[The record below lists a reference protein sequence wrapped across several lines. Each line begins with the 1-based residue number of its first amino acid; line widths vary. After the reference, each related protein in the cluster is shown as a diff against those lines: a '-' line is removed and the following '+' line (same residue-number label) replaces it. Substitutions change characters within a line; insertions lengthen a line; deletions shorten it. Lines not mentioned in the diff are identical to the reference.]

1 MKKTTL
7 LKTTLLLL
15 VIISISCGE
24 KKKKPILHFPETNL
38 ANENIIPKPSKII
51 ATNSAFGLD
60 SNTVIYTSQTSK
72 EFEEV
77 GLFLSE
83 KIKEHINLTI
93 PVNSTTNETVER
105 IIYINK
111 SDSISLTTKES
122 YELYIAKD
130 SIIINSKSAEGA
142 FRAVQTLRQI
152 IPNKSN
158 DTITNHKM
166 WLVPTGKITDS
177 PNFEYRG
184 SMLDVSR
191 HFFSVDDVKK
201 YIDLLAYYKINM
213 LHLHL
218 SDDQGWRIEIK
229 SWPKL
234 TQVSGNTEVGG
245 GKGGFYTQED
255 YKSIV
260 AYAAKHFITIIPEID
275 MPGHTNAAVVAYP
288 ILNGNGKT
296 PKTYTGMRVGF
307 STFDAQKDTVYKFID
322 DVIREISAITPGPYF
337 HIGGDE
343 SFVTKK
349 KDYIYFL
356 NTVEKIVQ
364 KYNKQMIGWD
374 EISQANIGSQS
385 IAQHWRDKEHSVEA
399 NEKGMKII
407 LSPAKKTYLDMKY
420 DKSSTYGLDWAG
432 YVPVDVAYN
441 WSPSLYFEE
450 LNKTNIL
457 GLEAPLWSETI
468 TNMATLE
475 YLAFPR
481 IIGHAELGWS
491 VDEKRNWDNYKIRLA
506 NQASYLK
513 RMNVNYYPSKLIA
526 WNISN

>member
-1 MKKTTL
+1 MKTTL
-7 LKTTLLLL
+7 LKTTLLLIA
-15 VIISISCGE
+15 IISISCGE

-38 ANENIIPKPSKII
+38 ANENIIPIPLKII
-51 ATNSAFGLD
+51 ATNSAFALD

-77 GLFLSE
+77 GNFLSK
-83 KIKEHINLTI
+83 KIKEHINLSI
-93 PVNSTTNETVER
+93 RVNDTTSENIER
-105 IIYINK
+105 IIFINK
-111 SDSISLTTKES
+111 SDSTALKAKES
-122 YELYIAKD
+122 YELYVTKD
-130 SIIINSKSAEGA
+130 SIIINSNSAEGA

-152 IPNKSN
+152 IPSKSN
-158 DTITNHKM
+158 DTITDHKL

-191 HFFSVDDVKK
+191 HFFSVEDVKK

-234 TQVSGNTEVGG
+234 TEISGNTEVGG

-255 YKSIV
+255 YKAIV
-260 AYAAKHFITIIPEID
+260 AYATKNFITIIPEID

-307 STFDAQKDTVYKFID
+307 STFDAQKDTVYQFID

-349 KDYIYFL
+349 KDYIHFL
-356 NTVEKIVQ
+356 NNVEKIVQ
-364 KYNKQMIGWD
+364 KHNKQMIGWD
-374 EISQANIGSQS
+374 EISQANIGSKS

-420 DKSSTYGLDWAG
+420 DESSTYGLNWAG
-432 YVPVDVAYN
+432 HVPVDVAYN

-450 LNKTNIL
+450 LDKADIL

-468 TNMATLE
+468 TNMAELE

-481 IIGHAELGWS
+481 VIGHAELGWS
-491 VDEKRNWDNYKIRLA
+491 ADENRNWKNYKVRLA

-513 RMNVNYYPSKLIA
+513 RMNVNYYPSKLID
-526 WNISN
+526 WNTSN